1 MPRYDVA
8 VIGAGPAGVCAALA
22 AARSGAGTLLV
33 TDRPVPG
40 GNSSSEIRV
49 WTRGATGGGN
59 LFAEEMGVWGE
70 LKLRALARDP
80 LGSVLTW
87 DDVLLDALLGQEGLT
102 LLLNTQLT
110 AARTENGRVESVT
123 LRGLR
128 TEREWEQQAGIY
140 VDCTGDGYLARL
152 AGVPFRTGRE
162 GRDEFDESL
171 ALSVPDQFTQGCS
184 ILLQSRRLGHPA
196 PYVAPDYAY
205 PLERVRQ
212 LVDRGGRVVR
222 ADMQGSDC
230 WWFEYGGR
238 LDVIAEDQRIGL
250 ELRAIALGIWNY
262 IKNSGRYDAEDLQ
275 LEWLGLYPGRRGSR
289 RLVGRETLT
298 QRDVTGGLGKPGAVA
313 YGGWYMDSHPSGGV
327 LSEKEQCRQLSV
339 SCYGLPLGCLYN
351 PCVENLL
358 FAGRCAS
365 MSYAAY
371 TSARVMNTCALMGQA
386 AGTAAA
392 MCAARALKPDELPQ
406 TSLRRRLSLDDALL
420 SECVEGAFLRADT
433 IEATSVRRP
442 SPDSGE
448 TRWPL
453 VQQTFVVYPACGGTA
468 RLMVE
473 STVET
478 QVRLSLC
485 ASPLPSRRAPFPQDA
500 ETLCLH
506 IPAGRS
512 ELALPAE
519 GDGFLQA
526 RLEPAQ
532 GVALVGGTPLPG
544 VLAGSCAEAEWFH
557 PCLALSQ
564 KEIYAPKNVQDG
576 YLRPWGG
583 PRAWASEGLD
593 AAGEALY
600 LRWHEPVRL
609 ASVLLLFD
617 PELSMELTSSRCETW
632 DPHHHYAA
640 RQGMPPQ
647 LARSYRLVARGP
659 EGERTLAEVSGNDQR
674 RRLHRFEPV
683 ACTELEVRITA
694 TYGGDAVVYAVLPN
708 PEYDR

>member
-22 AARSGAGTLLV
+22 AARSGACTLLV

-298 QRDVTGGLGKPGAVA
+298 QRDVTGGLGRPDAVA

-485 ASPLPSRRAPFPQDA
+485 ASPLPSRRAPFPENAQ
-500 ETLCLH
+500 TLCLH

-512 ELALPAE
+512 ELELPAE

-640 RQGMPPQ
+640 RRGMPPQ
-647 LARSYRLVARGP
+647 LVRDYRLTVRGP
-659 EGERTLAEVSGNDQR
+659 EGERTVAEVSGNNQR
-674 RRLHRFEPV
+674 RRFHRFEPIM
-683 ACTELEVRITA
+683 CTELALRVTA

>member
-485 ASPLPSRRAPFPQDA
+485 ASPLPSRRAPFPENAQ
-500 ETLCLH
+500 TLCLH

-640 RQGMPPQ
+640 RRGMPPQ
-647 LARSYRLVARGP
+647 LVRDYRLTVRGP
-659 EGERTLAEVSGNDQR
+659 EGECTVAEVSGNNQR
-674 RRLHRFEPV
+674 RRFHRFEPIM
-683 ACTELEVRITA
+683 CTELALRVTA

>member
-22 AARSGAGTLLV
+22 AARSGACTLLV

-238 LDVIAEDQRIGL
+238 LDVIAED
-250 ELRAIALGIWNY
+250 
-262 IKNSGRYDAEDLQ
+262 
-275 LEWLGLYPGRRGSR
+275 
-289 RLVGRETLT
+289 
-298 QRDVTGGLGKPGAVA
+298 
-313 YGGWYMDSHPSGGV
+313 
-327 LSEKEQCRQLSV
+327 
-339 SCYGLPLGCLYN
+339 
-351 PCVENLL
+351 
-358 FAGRCAS
+358 
-365 MSYAAY
+365 
-371 TSARVMNTCALMGQA
+371 
-386 AGTAAA
+386 
-392 MCAARALKPDELPQ
+392 
-406 TSLRRRLSLDDALL
+406 
-420 SECVEGAFLRADT
+420 
-433 IEATSVRRP
+433 
-442 SPDSGE
+442 
-448 TRWPL
+448 
-453 VQQTFVVYPACGGTA
+453 
-468 RLMVE
+468 
-473 STVET
+473 
-478 QVRLSLC
+478 
-485 ASPLPSRRAPFPQDA
+485 
-500 ETLCLH
+500 
-506 IPAGRS
+506 
-512 ELALPAE
+512 
-519 GDGFLQA
+519 
-526 RLEPAQ
+526 
-532 GVALVGGTPLPG
+532 
-544 VLAGSCAEAEWFH
+544 
-557 PCLALSQ
+557 
-564 KEIYAPKNVQDG
+564 
-576 YLRPWGG
+576 
-583 PRAWASEGLD
+583 
-593 AAGEALY
+593 
-600 LRWHEPVRL
+600 
-609 ASVLLLFD
+609 
-617 PELSMELTSSRCETW
+617 
-632 DPHHHYAA
+632 
-640 RQGMPPQ
+640 
-647 LARSYRLVARGP
+647 
-659 EGERTLAEVSGNDQR
+659 
-674 RRLHRFEPV
+674 
-683 ACTELEVRITA
+683 
-694 TYGGDAVVYAVLPN
+694 
-708 PEYDR
+708 

>member
-485 ASPLPSRRAPFPQDA
+485 ASPLPSRRAPFPENAQ
-500 ETLCLH
+500 TLCLH

-576 YLRPWGG
+576 YLRPWSG

-640 RQGMPPQ
+640 RRGMPPQ
-647 LARSYRLVARGP
+647 LVRDYRLTVRGP
-659 EGERTLAEVSGNDQR
+659 EGERTVAEVSGNNQR
-674 RRLHRFEPV
+674 RCFHRFEPIM
-683 ACTELEVRITA
+683 CTELALRVTA

>member
-485 ASPLPSRRAPFPQDA
+485 ASPLPSRRAPFPENAQ
-500 ETLCLH
+500 TLCLH

-557 PCLALSQ
+557 PCLTLSGKAL
-564 KEIYAPKNVQDG
+564 YAPQNVQDG
-576 YLRPWGG
+576 YLRPWNG
-583 PRAWASEGLD
+583 PRVWASEGLGT
-593 AAGEALY
+593 AGEALY
-600 LRWHEPVRL
+600 LRWKKPVQL
-609 ASVLLLFD
+609 ESVLLFFD

-640 RQGMPPQ
+640 RRGMPPQ
-647 LARSYRLVARGP
+647 LVRDYRLTVRGP
-659 EGERTLAEVSGNDQR
+659 EGERTVAEVSGNNQR
-674 RRLHRFEPV
+674 RCFHRFEPIM
-683 ACTELEVRITA
+683 CTELEVRITA